1 LIDAAGDLVGVGSLQ
16 IQQATAAPG
25 TRTLRQGEDANMMVP
40 IDLLKP
46 VLDEMLTLGR
56 PNRPPRPWLGLYATE
71 IGNTIAVLGL
81 AERGPA
87 HSADLRPG
95 DIVLSVAGRSV
106 SDLAGL
112 FRRIWSLGQ
121 AGVKVPLLIN
131 RDGKTFNV
139 EVCSADRRRF
149 LKGPVLH

>member
-1 LIDAAGDLVGVGSLQ
+1 DLVGVGSLQ

-46 VLDEMLTLGR
+46 VLDEILTLGR
-56 PNRPPRPWLGLYATE
+56 PNRPPRPWLGLYATA
-71 IGNTIAVLGL
+71 IGNTIAVLGWG
-81 AERGPA
+81 ERGPA

-139 EVCSADRRRF
+139 EVRSADRRRF